1 MLLSKSCVYG
11 LKASLFLA
19 SAQDEGYISI
29 REVSEQLEIS
39 FHFLTKVLQELTA
52 AGLLESQKGPK
63 GGVRLTRSGS
73 EMSLYE
79 IVEAIDGTELFTEC
93 ALGLP
98 GCGTAKPCPL
108 HEKWGQ
114 TRDRIRGMLV
124 NTNLA
129 ELALKSKNMDWRITD
144 SGEFKFSNKNLDK

>member
-11 LKASLFLA
+11 LKASLYLA

-29 REVSEQLEIS
+29 REMSEQLEIS

-63 GGVRLTRSGS
+63 GGVRLTRTGS

-79 IVEAIDGTELFTEC
+79 IVAAIDGTDIFTEC

-98 GCGTAKPCPL
+98 GCGTEKPCPL

-114 TRDRIRGMLV
+114 TRDRIRGMLIS
-124 NTNLA
+124 TNLA
-129 ELALKSKNMDWRITD
+129 DLALKSKNNELRITENGD
-144 SGEFKFSNKNLDK
+144 FKFGGKNLDK